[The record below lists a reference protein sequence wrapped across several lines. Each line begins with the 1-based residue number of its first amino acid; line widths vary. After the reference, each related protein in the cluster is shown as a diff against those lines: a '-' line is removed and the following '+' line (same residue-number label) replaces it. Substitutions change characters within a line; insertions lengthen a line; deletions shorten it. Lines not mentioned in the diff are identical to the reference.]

1 MARKSLKTLN
11 KMYETENFFNVIIE
25 SYINGHHAQCKEQYN
40 MMKPQDQKDF
50 LIELVGENPQIQ
62 AMDIMRI
69 IL

>member
-25 SYINGHHAQCKEQYN
+25 SYINGHNAQCKEQYN
-40 MMKPQDQKDF
+40 MMKPQDQKTF
-50 LIELVGENPQIQ
+50 LMDLVWDDYVRAIE
-62 AMDIMRI
+62 IMKV

>member
-11 KMYETENFFNVIIE
+11 KVYETENFFDVIIE
-25 SYINGHHAQCKEQYN
+25 SYINGHPAQCKEQYN

-50 LIELVGENPQIQ
+50 LIGLVNNSPIQ

>member
-40 MMKPQDQKDF
+40 MMKPQDQKTF
-50 LIELVGENPQIQ
+50 LMDLVWNDYVRAIE
-62 AMDIMRI
+62 IMRV

>member
-11 KMYETENFFNVIIE
+11 KLYETDNFFNVIIE
-25 SYINGHHAQCKEQYN
+25 SYINGHPSQCKEQYN
-40 MMKPQDQKDF
+40 MLKPNDQKEF
-50 LIELVGENPQIQ
+50 LICLVGENPQLQ

>member
-11 KMYETENFFNVIIE
+11 KVYETENFFDVIIE

-50 LIELVGENPQIQ
+50 LIDLVNNSPIQ
-62 AMDIMRI
+62 AMEIMRV

>member
-25 SYINGHHAQCKEQYN
+25 SYINGHLAQCKEQYN
-40 MMKPQDQKDF
+40 MMKPQDQKTF
-50 LIELVGENPQIQ
+50 LMDLVWNDYVRAIE
-62 AMDIMRI
+62 IMRV

>member
-11 KMYETENFFNVIIE
+11 KVYETDNFFNVIIE

-40 MMKPQDQKDF
+40 MMKPQGQKDF
-50 LIELVGENPQIQ
+50 LIDLVNNNPIQ
-62 AMDIMRI
+62 AMEIMRV

>member
-25 SYINGHHAQCKEQYN
+25 SYINGHLAQCKEQYN
-40 MMKPQDQKDF
+40 MMKQQDQKTF
-50 LIELVGENPQIQ
+50 LMDLVWNDYVRAIE
-62 AMDIMRI
+62 IMRV

>member
-11 KMYETENFFNVIIE
+11 KVYETENFFDVIIE

-40 MMKPQDQKDF
+40 MMKPQDQKTF
-50 LIELVGENPQIQ
+50 LMDLVWNDYVRAIE
-62 AMDIMRI
+62 IMRV

>member
-25 SYINGHHAQCKEQYN
+25 SYINGNHAQCKEQYN
-40 MMKPQDQKDF
+40 MMKPQDQKEF

>member
-25 SYINGHHAQCKEQYN
+25 SYVNGHLAQCKEQYN
-40 MMKPQDQKDF
+40 MMKPQDQKTF
-50 LIELVGENPQIQ
+50 LMDLVWNDYVRAIE
-62 AMDIMRI
+62 IMRV

>member
-11 KMYETENFFNVIIE
+11 KVYETENFFNVIIE
-25 SYINGHHAQCKEQYN
+25 SYINGHNDQCKAQYN
-40 MMKPQDQKDF
+40 MLKPQDQKEF
-50 LIELVGENPQIQ
+50 LIELVGENPQLQ